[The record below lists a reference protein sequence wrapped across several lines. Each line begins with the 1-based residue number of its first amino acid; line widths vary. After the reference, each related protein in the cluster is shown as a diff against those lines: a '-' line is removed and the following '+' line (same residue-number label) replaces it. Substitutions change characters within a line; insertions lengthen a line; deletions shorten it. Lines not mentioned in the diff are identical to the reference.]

1 MRDVQLFLNG
11 SVHEFYHL
19 KVLITLEQVITSM
32 VEKKKNINEPNVDD
46 EANWLGVMN
55 FHCMQISL
63 VMSVQFSFGDD

>member
-32 VEKKKNINEPNVDD
+32 VEKKNNVNEPNVDD

-55 FHCMQISL
+55 FHCM
-63 VMSVQFSFGDD
+63 

>member
-32 VEKKKNINEPNVDD
+32 VEKKNNINEPNVDD